1 MQGERQ
7 VSAGLFRVI
16 LSVPTTTYRDRPG
29 GRENFG
35 IKKPGNK
42 GQKGPSIYL
51 YLLTYL
57 KYIYTQGATVFVI
70 HPPEHN
76 TLQFSYGDVVPR

>member
-1 MQGERQ
+1 MAGGRL
-7 VSAGLFRVI
+7 SGGLFGAVGV
-16 LSVPTTTYRDRPG
+16 VPTATDLDRPG

-42 GQKGPSIYL
+42 GRKGPSIYL

-57 KYIYTQGATVFVI
+57 KTHTYT
-70 HPPEHN
+70 
-76 TLQFSYGDVVPR
+76 